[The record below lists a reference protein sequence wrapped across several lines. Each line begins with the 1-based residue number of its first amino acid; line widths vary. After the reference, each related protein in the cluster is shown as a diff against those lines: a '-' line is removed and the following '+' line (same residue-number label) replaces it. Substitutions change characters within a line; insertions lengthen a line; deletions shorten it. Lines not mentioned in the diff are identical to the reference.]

1 MSDGGDSDDRS
12 VVGDGGGEALA
23 TAPDAAVCVGGGR
36 LTEATG
42 KRCLT
47 EATDIIEADGNG
59 GGDGGGEA
67 LATAAATA
75 DCVGGGRLIEATGK
89 RCLTQATGQGWLTE
103 AVEMIEADG
112 SGGGDGGGSVLWP
125 LLLRLLSVSVEA
137 DGRRRLARGV

>member
-47 EATDIIEADGNG
+47 KTTD
-59 GGDGGGEA
+59 
-67 LATAAATA
+67 
-75 DCVGGGRLIEATGK
+75 K
-89 RCLTQATGQGWLTE
+89 RCLTE
-103 AVEMIEADG
+103 AEVSD
-112 SGGGDGGGSVLWP
+112 GGDEGE
-125 LLLRLLSVSVEA
+125 VSEVME
-137 DGRRRLARGV
+137 VQTV